1 MPPVPIAPLIALAS
15 AASWGGGDF
24 CGAMGVRAAGGST
37 TSALRFVVLSHS
49 ISFTV
54 LLLMLLA
61 LRQPVPLGAPA
72 VWAFA
77 GGVAGGLGLTAF
89 YIALSR
95 GAMGAAAA
103 VSGLLAAAIPAAVS
117 SSLEGAPRALTLA
130 GFAMAALAIWM
141 VAAGDSPES
150 TDHSVATLVLA
161 ACGGVGFGFYFVALK
176 FAGSLGLVAPMAL
189 ARAGS
194 LVVCL
199 LLLGVM
205 AVGRVADPE
214 KQILRSAQDDNLERI
229 WLRWPLLRWESLRW
243 ALGVALLDTGGNTLF
258 VAATRL
264 GRLDVAAVLASL
276 YPAGTILLAAWHLHE
291 RPTRRQLA
299 GMAAALAAV
308 VMITT

>member
-1 MPPVPIAPLIALAS
+1 MPPLPIAPLIALAS

-37 TSALRFVVLSHS
+37 TAALRFVVLSHA

-54 LLLMLLA
+54 LLLLLAA

-72 VWAFA
+72 LWAFA

-117 SSLEGAPRALTLA
+117 SALEGAPRALTLG
-130 GFAMAALAIWM
+130 GFAMAAVAIWTI
-141 VAAGDSPES
+141 AAGDSPES
-150 TDHSVATLVLA
+150 TDHSVVTLVLA
-161 ACGGVGFGFYFVALK
+161 ACGGVGFGCYFVALK
-176 FAGSLGLVAPMAL
+176 FAGPLGLVAPMAL

-194 LVVCL
+194 LVVCV

-205 AVGRVADPE
+205 AVRAVAGPG
-214 KQILRSAQDDNLERI
+214 KQVPPLHDVQGQADISRGK
-229 WLRWPLLRWESLRW
+229 WLRWELLRW

-258 VAATRL
+258 VAAARL

-276 YPAGTILLAAWHLHE
+276 YPAGTILLAAGYLHE

-299 GMAAALAAV
+299 GMVAALAAV
-308 VMITT
+308 AMITL